1 MKVKKRYYVACVL
14 MCIMALLLG
23 VSMFYFEMGLSRYSK
38 LNNVVRNTWIQ
49 TSASDPETGLNTD
62 LFITTVHEVGEVTE
76 RNDGQP
82 VGANW
87 SYIGQQVKV
96 DGKYTAYGK
105 EVYGNNIILNGDVK
119 RFDKIS
125 VYYKPDNPLMVYY
138 PVSYTLYFIMIAAVF
153 VVAVVLVLVCRLLNN
168 SLKNNTFSDKAVTF
182 MDIPLAVIIVC
193 VVIGFFAGMFIG
205 NIQVDSSYTT
215 ISQGLAEM
223 YKNHELQF

>member
-23 VSMFYFEMGLSRYSK
+23 VCMFYFEMGLARYSK
-38 LNNVVRNTWIQ
+38 LNRVVRDTWIQ
-49 TSASDPETGLNTD
+49 TSASDPETGINTD
-62 LFITTVHEVGEVTE
+62 LFITTVHD
-76 RNDGQP
+76 DGTVSEDTSNS
-82 VGANW
+82 VGADW
-87 SYIGQQVKV
+87 TYIGQQVMV
-96 DGKYTAYGK
+96 DGKYIAYGK
-105 EVYGNNIILNGDVK
+105 DVFGNGIIINGDVK
-119 RFDKIS
+119 RFDKVS

-138 PVSYTLYFIMIAAVF
+138 PVSYSLYFIMIGAAF
-153 VVAVVLVLVCRLLNN
+153 VVAIVLVLLCRVLNN
-168 SLKNNTFSDKAVTF
+168 SLKSNTFSDKAVTF

-205 NIQVDSSYTT
+205 NIQVDSSLTT

>member
-23 VSMFYFEMGLSRYSK
+23 VCMFYFEMGLARYSK
-38 LNNVVRNTWIQ
+38 LNRVVRDTWIQ
-49 TSASDPETGLNTD
+49 TSASDPETGVNTD
-62 LFITTVHEVGEVTE
+62 LFITTVHD
-76 RNDGQP
+76 DGTVSRDTSNS
-82 VGANW
+82 VGAEW
-87 SYIGQQVKV
+87 TYIGQQIMV
-96 DGKYTAYGK
+96 DGKYIAYGK
-105 EVYGNNIILNGDVK
+105 DVFGNGIIINGDVE
-119 RFDKIS
+119 RFDKVS

-138 PVSYTLYFIMIAAVF
+138 PVSYTLYFIMIGAVF
-153 VVAVVLVLVCRLLNN
+153 VVAIVLVLLCRVLNN
-168 SLKNNTFSDKAVTF
+168 SLKSNTFSDKAVTF

-205 NIQVDSSYTT
+205 NIQVDSSLTT